1 MTLIL
6 TTTLT
11 IDFDYVR
18 DIRKERF
25 STPILLLLL
34 KLVPAKT
41 EMNLLLKKST
51 GFLKCESEEDREY
64 GRGFYETVA
73 SDLNYKQRFIH
84 SFKCVYMP
92 KDYPIFKESD
102 FEYLR
107 GKIQR
112 QAKRRF
118 TYENCGYL

>member
-1 MTLIL
+1 MTMIL

-11 IDFDYVR
+11 IDSDYVR

-34 KLVPAKT
+34 KLVPAKRK
-41 EMNLLLKKST
+41 MNLLLKKST

-84 SFKCVYMP
+84 SFKCVYML

>member
-1 MTLIL
+1 MTMIL

-11 IDFDYVR
+11 IDSDYVR

-51 GFLKCESEEDREY
+51 GFLKCESEEDRKY

-73 SDLNYKQRFIH
+73 SDLNYK
-84 SFKCVYMP
+84 
-92 KDYPIFKESD
+92 
-102 FEYLR
+102 
-107 GKIQR
+107 
-112 QAKRRF
+112 
-118 TYENCGYL
+118 